1 MMNGQV
7 KKLALA
13 VGVALGGMGM
23 VPSAQA
29 VNIANNNQGQVLIFP
44 YYTVNG
50 GWSTLFGITNTSASV
65 VVAKVRFRE
74 AYNSRDVFDFNI
86 ILSPR
91 DVWTGWVAQN
101 ASGGASIFTE
111 DTTCTVGTIS
121 SSGQPFPGAVSYS
134 GPYADGGPTTTAR
147 ANEGYVEVIMMGA
160 VALPPVATPD
170 PYALAR
176 GAVHAANGTPPGC
189 AALVSAF
196 QTTTGLATLRAQF
209 GYDTAA
215 GTGSAPGAAPVP
227 GVNPAA
233 LNPLTGSFSLV
244 NGITGLSTSGK
255 PVTLANFWVPPVPG
269 AIGSNTAVLAPG
281 ALNVALNNIITAQLP
296 PASLAAL
303 GAAPL
308 PFLGSWHEPSLNTA
322 NTNGF
327 AIAPAAG
334 PVAPAS
340 GALISSAGGA
350 NQNQTALL
358 VPATGANAVSFVL
371 NATSVINEWTR
382 RTNPTAGWTTETDWV
397 VAFPTK
403 NFYVDMDFNNEFAG
417 RNVGRSGTGAVGTFT
432 LPTLTSNTVPSPFAQ
447 YFVNRDVT
455 TATVPNNFLSPTPAV
470 LRGSSCVVT
479 TNTLYNR
486 EEASVVGQ
494 GFSPGGSNS
503 LCYEANVLTF
513 AGSNVL
519 ETAPPISQ
527 SLDTLPG
534 TFGWMNLGLAATAST
549 APSTTGLPAVG
560 FQLTVRTN
568 SILGNTSLNSA
579 AVVNHSYLP

>member
-1 MMNGQV
+1 
-7 KKLALA
+7 
-13 VGVALGGMGM
+13 
-23 VPSAQA
+23 
-29 VNIANNNQGQVLIFP
+29 
-44 YYTVNG
+44 
-50 GWSTLFGITNTSASV
+50 
-65 VVAKVRFRE
+65 
-74 AYNSRDVFDFNI
+74 
-86 ILSPR
+86 
-91 DVWTGWVAQN
+91 
-101 ASGGASIFTE
+101 
-111 DTTCTVGTIS
+111 
-121 SSGQPFPGAVSYS
+121 
-134 GPYADGGPTTTAR
+134 
-147 ANEGYVEVIMMGA
+147 
-160 VALPPVATPD
+160 
-170 PYALAR
+170 
-176 GAVHAANGTPPGC
+176 
-189 AALVSAF
+189 
-196 QTTTGLATLRAQF
+196 
-209 GYDTAA
+209 
-215 GTGSAPGAAPVP
+215 
-227 GVNPAA
+227 
-233 LNPLTGSFSLV
+233 LT
-244 NGITGLSTSGK
+244 
-255 PVTLANFWVPPVPG
+255 
-269 AIGSNTAVLAPG
+269 PG
-281 ALNVALNNIITAQLP
+281 ALNVNLNNLITAQLP

-327 AIAPAAG
+327 AVAPTTPFIAG
-334 PVAPAS
+334 PAS
-340 GALISSAGGA
+340 GVLINSAVGA
-350 NQNQTALL
+350 NQNQTAPL

-382 RTNPTAGWTTETDWV
+382 RTNPAAGWTTETDWV

-417 RNVGRSGTGAVGTFT
+417 RNVGRSGTAGAGFT
-432 LPTLTSNTVPSPFAQ
+432 LPTLASNTVPSPFAQ

-455 TATVPNNFLSPTPAV
+455 AAVVPNNFLSPIPAV

-479 TNTLYNR
+479 TNALYNR

-534 TFGWMNLGLAATAST
+534 VFGWMNLGLAATDST
-549 APSTTGLPAVG
+549 PAIPRTTGLPVVG

-579 AVVNHSYLP
+579 SVVNHSYLP